1 MSLPV
6 FVPDASVILK
16 WVLRFKEDSA
26 EKALLLRE
34 AFLADKCR
42 LVVPSLWFFEV
53 GNVLGT
59 KEPRLAQALLGALL
73 ELSLE
78 EQDPDQ
84 ILDLSF
90 ELMETLRVTFYDAAY
105 HATAIR
111 RNGTLITADDVYFRK
126 AAPLGHVI
134 RLRDWHPTL
143 G

>member
-16 WVLRFKEDSA
+16 WVLRFKEDST

-34 AFLADKCR
+34 DFLANKCQ

-53 GNVLGT
+53 GNILGA
-59 KEPRLAQALLGALL
+59 KEPHLAKALLGALL
-73 ELSLE
+73 ELNLE
-78 EQDPDQ
+78 EQDPGP
-84 ILDLSF
+84 ILDISF

-111 RNGTLITADDVYFRK
+111 REGTLITADDVFFRK
-126 AAPLGHVI
+126 AVSRGHLV

-143 G
+143 P

>member
-26 EKALLLRE
+26 EKALLLRN
-34 AFLADKCR
+34 AFLAEKCR

-53 GNVLGT
+53 GNILGI
-59 KEPRLAQALLGALL
+59 KEPHLAEALLGALL

-78 EQDPDQ
+78 EQDPGP
-84 ILDLSF
+84 ILHISF

-111 RNGTLITADDVYFRK
+111 REGILITADDVYFRK
-126 AAPLGHVI
+126 AAPRGHVI
-134 RLRDWHPTL
+134 RLRDWHQT
-143 G
+143 